1 MNASENR
8 IREIAYQIWESE
20 GYLHGKADRHW
31 ELATQLVSAD
41 EHSNAVTDGLKST
54 ENDSST
60 KPFMKLVKSV
70 ESLRT
75 NESSREQLVA
85 ENMQNMQKEKRKKNT
100 SRNNLQKME
109 NDMETE
115 NSSKHSTV
123 NAKKT
128 FKEKLKPEDPHLG
141 DPLHL
146 DIGLRSDD
154 FTPPVS
160 VVTKRKIRVTEIE

>member
-20 GYLHGKADRHW
+20 GYPHGKAERHW

-41 EHSNAVTDGLKST
+41 ERSNAVTDGVKLAEK
-54 ENDSST
+54 DSST
-60 KPFMKLVKSV
+60 KPLMKLVKSS

-75 NESSREQLVA
+75 SESSEDQLVA

-100 SRNNLQKME
+100 SRKNLQKME
-109 NDMETE
+109 NDLETE

-128 FKEKLKPEDPHLG
+128 FKEKLKPEDTHLV

-146 DIGLRSDD
+146 DTGFSSDD

-160 VVTKRKIRVTEIE
+160 VVTKRKVRVTEIE